1 MIKHRP
7 NFALMAAILLLVVVG
22 SVLISSASIVLSKQA
37 TGSPN
42 AYFYKHLAYLL
53 IGFGMFY
60 VGFKIDYHYWKKIA
74 PYLLLGALVLM
85 VAVFIPGIGVEING
99 ARRWIG
105 GPLQFAPAEVF
116 KFALVAYLAT
126 WLDKL
131 GDNVKSFW
139 FSVIPFILI
148 LALAA
153 SLIIFQP
160 DMGTMLIVT
169 ATAGV
174 MYMVAGASMTHIAG
188 LIAAGVACVIAL
200 IKIEPYRMARFTIFM
215 NPTADQS
222 GAGYQIN
229 QALLAI
235 GTGGLFGVGFGQS
248 RQKFNYLPEA
258 ATDSIFAVTAEEL
271 GFFRAG
277 LIVLAF
283 LVVAYN
289 GYKVAEKAP
298 DKFGRLLAV
307 GITTWITFQALLNIA
322 AMLSLV
328 PLTGVPLPFISM
340 GSSSTIMLLFAS
352 GILINISQFT
362 TGETRESRSNRRRN
376 WWSYLTGLSRN

>member
-1 MIKHRP
+1 VTKHRP
-7 NFALMAAILLLVVVG
+7 NLALVISILTLVVVG
-22 SVLISSASIVLSKQA
+22 SVLISSASLVLSKQA
-37 TGSPN
+37 TGNPS
-42 AYFYKHLAYLL
+42 AYFFRHMGFLA
-53 IGFGMFY
+53 IGVVAFWGA
-60 VGFKIDYHYWKKIA
+60 FKIDYNIWKKYA
-74 PYLLLGALVLM
+74 PYILFGSLILM
-85 VAVFIPGIGVEING
+85 VAVFIPGIGVKING

-116 KFALVAYLAT
+116 KLALIIYLAA
-126 WLDKL
+126 WFEKI
-131 GDNVKSFW
+131 GENVKSFAY
-139 FSVIPFILI
+139 STVPFILI
-148 LALAA
+148 LAVSAT
-153 SLIIFQP
+153 LIILQP
-160 DMGTMLIVT
+160 DMGTMLIV
-169 ATAGV
+169 AMTAGV
-174 MYMVAGASMTHIAG
+174 MYMVAGANLSHILALVGAG
-188 LIAAGVACVIAL
+188 ILGVIAL

-215 NPTADQS
+215 NPTADTS

-235 GTGGLFGVGFGQS
+235 GTGGLMGLGFGQS

-277 LIVLAF
+277 LLVLAF
-283 LVVAYN
+283 LVIAYN

-298 DKFGRLLAV
+298 DKYSKLLAV

-322 AMLSLV
+322 AMLSMV

-376 WWSYLTGLSRN
+376 WWSYLTGFSRN